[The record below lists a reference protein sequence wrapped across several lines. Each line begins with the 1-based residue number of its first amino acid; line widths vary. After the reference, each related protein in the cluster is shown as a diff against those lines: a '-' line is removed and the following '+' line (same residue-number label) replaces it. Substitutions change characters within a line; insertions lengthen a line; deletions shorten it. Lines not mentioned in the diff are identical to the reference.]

1 MAENHLDDGCD
12 ELGIALDDL
21 NLQKDGNEE
30 SKKPLKVE
38 QDKQSHQ
45 ASDDSY
51 ELMRAEGDIDI
62 DDILGV
68 HIPDEDEIEDYCRK
82 PIDFSV
88 GGKPNKIASVVIHR
102 GKV

>member
-68 HIPDEDEIEDYCRK
+68 HIPDEYEIEDYCRK

>member
-1 MAENHLDDGCD
+1 
-12 ELGIALDDL
+12 
-21 NLQKDGNEE
+21 
-30 SKKPLKVE
+30 
-38 QDKQSHQ
+38 
-45 ASDDSY
+45 
-51 ELMRAEGDIDI
+51 MRAEGDIDI